1 MRITK
6 GSDIQSRKPAKS
18 SADWKENFEAKE
30 GKKKI
35 EKSGRKQEK
44 VNLTLKSRFQ
54 MIPFEETGVLYTVR
68 DNRKYIKP
76 SLEAEE
82 EQPRVLNLF
91 TRRLDPP

>member
-18 SADWKENFEAKE
+18 SADWKENFEAKK
-30 GKKKI
+30 GKKNRKI
-35 EKSGRKQEK
+35 GKETRESEFD
-44 VNLTLKSRFQ
+44 LKSRFQ
-54 MIPFEETGVLYTVR
+54 MIPFEQTGVLYTVR

-91 TRRLDPP
+91 TRRLDPL